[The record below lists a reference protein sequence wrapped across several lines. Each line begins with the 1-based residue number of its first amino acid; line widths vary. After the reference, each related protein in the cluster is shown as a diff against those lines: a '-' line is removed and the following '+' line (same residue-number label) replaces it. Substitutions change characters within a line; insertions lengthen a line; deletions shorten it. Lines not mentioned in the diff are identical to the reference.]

1 MNILTP
7 KFKIKDSFSLLKET
21 AIKWNADN
29 PFRLGAVVAYYAV
42 LALPGLMVLLINIVG
57 FIWGKEIVTGQLTN
71 EISSAI
77 GAEAAKSIQEMVTE
91 TQGGNKTLISSI
103 IGIATL
109 VFGATGVFYQLQ
121 ISLNEIF
128 GIKIDPDASMW
139 KVVTDRA
146 RGFGFILVIGFLLLT
161 SFIVSAGINILS
173 DFIVRMLPD
182 VLLYLAYSLNFVL
195 SLSIITVLFS
205 LIFKY
210 LPDIRINWKTVIPGA
225 IITSIL
231 FVIGKELLG
240 VYFGKANPASAYGA
254 AGSIVLILLWVS
266 YSCLI
271 LFFGAEF
278 TYVYAKKYGLKVEP
292 NSNAIHYTEKE
303 VVLSKGC
310 DIPDEDC
317 VDEEE
322 TAEKKA

>member
-1 MNILTP
+1 MNILDS
-7 KFKIKDSFSLLKET
+7 KFKIKDFFPLLKET
-21 AIKWNADN
+21 AIKWNSDN

-42 LALPGLMVLLINIVG
+42 LSLPGLMVLLINMVG
-57 FIWGKEIVTGQLTN
+57 FIWGKEIVAGQLTN
-71 EISSAI
+71 EIASAI
-77 GAEAAKSIQEMVTE
+77 GTDAATAIQSMVSE
-91 TQGGNKTLISSI
+91 TQGENKTLISSI

-121 ISLNEIF
+121 LSLNEIF
-128 GIKIDPDASMW
+128 EIKIDPDAGVL

-161 SFIVSAGINILS
+161 SFVVSAGINILS
-173 DFIVRMLPD
+173 DYIIRLFPD
-182 VLLYLAYSLNFVL
+182 VFLYLAFALNLVL
-195 SLSIITVLFS
+195 SLSIIAILFS

-210 LPDIRINWKTVIPGA
+210 LPDIRTSWKTVLPGA

-231 FVIGKELLG
+231 FVLGKELLG
-240 VYFGKANPASAYGA
+240 FYFGKADPASAYGA

-278 TYVYAKKYGLKVEP
+278 TWVYAKKYSCQVVP
-292 NSNAIHYTEKE
+292 NKNAIQYKEKE
-303 VVLSKGC
+303 VVVSKGC

-317 VDEEE
+317 EEE
-322 TAEKKA
+322 K

>member
-1 MNILTP
+1 MKILTS
-7 KFKIKDSFSLLKET
+7 KFKIKDTFSLLKET

-42 LALPGLMVLLINIVG
+42 LALPGLMVLLINMVG
-57 FIWGKEIVTGQLTN
+57 FIWGKEIVSGQLTN

-77 GAEAAKSIQEMVTE
+77 GTEAAKAIQDMVSE

-128 GIKIDPDASMW
+128 EMKIDPDASMW

-161 SFIVSAGINILS
+161 SFVVSAGINILS
-173 DFIVRMLPD
+173 DFIIRMLPD
-182 VLLYLAYSLNFVL
+182 ILLYLAYILNFVL
-195 SLSIITVLFS
+195 SLTIISILFT
-205 LIFKY
+205 LIFRF
-210 LPDIRINWKTVIPGA
+210 LPDIRTNWKTVVPGA

-240 VYFGKANPASAYGA
+240 FYFGKADPASAYGA

-278 TYVYAKKYGLKVEP
+278 TWVYAKRYNLKIEP
-292 NSNAIHYTEKE
+292 NSNAIHYIEKQ
-303 VVLSKGC
+303 VTLSKGC
-310 DIPDEDC
+310 DLEDEDC
-317 VDEEE
+317 EEE
-322 TAEKKA
+322 EKK